1 MSVASAVKDQIQQ
14 IGGGFMFSR
23 EAKAFAAGLGAQG
36 FMQGYTRGRG
46 GVLGDVDADVVTAA
60 FGFFPAD
67 SVRVAWEATAEV
79 PAAKAAQGYLQAC
92 QDFGRRRLASFADS
106 ERLAEL
112 LDTVVSAAD
121 PAGVVLFAGWR
132 ALPQAEDAPAR
143 IMHLIHALRE
153 LRGGLHLMAV
163 RAAGLAPRDAVL
175 IAGSPLSSGPDQARF
190 YGWPEPF
197 GEITPELKGRWMQA
211 EALTDELIALVWAV
225 LDEATAQ
232 EFVALL
238 TACHATVFGPR

>member
-23 EAKAFAAGLGAQG
+23 EAKAFAAGVGPG
-36 FMQGYTRGRG
+36 FMPGYTRGRG

-67 SVRVAWEATAEV
+67 SIRAAWESSASV
-79 PAAKAAQGYLQAC
+79 PAARGAEGYLRAC
-92 QDFGRRRLASFADS
+92 QDFGRRKLASFAHV

-112 LDTVVSAAD
+112 LDRVATAAD

-143 IMHLIHALRE
+143 VTHLIQALRE

-163 RAAGLAPRDAVL
+163 RASGLAPRDAVL
-175 IAGSPLSSGPDQARF
+175 IAGSPLSSGPDQARL
-190 YGWPEPF
+190 YGWSEPF

-211 EALTDELIALVWAV
+211 EALTDELIAPVWAV
-225 LDEATAQ
+225 LDDATAR
-232 EFVALL
+232 ELVELL

>member
-23 EAKAFAAGLGAQG
+23 EAKAFAAEVGVPG
-36 FMQGYTRGRG
+36 FMPAYTRGRG
-46 GVLGDVDADVVTAA
+46 GVLGDVPADVVTAA

-67 SVRVAWEATAEV
+67 SIRAAWDSTAGV
-79 PAAKAAQGYLQAC
+79 PAAKAARGYLQAA
-92 QDFGRRRLASFADS
+92 QDFGRRKLASFEGAD
-106 ERLAEL
+106 RLAEL
-112 LDTVVSAAD
+112 LDRVVSAAD

-143 IMHLIHALRE
+143 ILHLIVALRE

-163 RAAGLAPRDAVL
+163 RASGLAPRDAVL
-175 IAGSPLSSGPDQARF
+175 IAGSPLSSGPDQARL

-211 EALTDELIALVWAV
+211 EALTDELIAPVWAV
-225 LDEATAQ
+225 LDEGEAR

-238 TACHATVFGPR
+238 TECQTTVFGQR